1 MTLFEQMLGVPEAER
16 EHWVT
21 THTSGRPAL
30 YARLIALQAAD
41 RQSTIQTGGA
51 MNAVHIEATPERIGA
66 YKITGLIGRGGM
78 GSVYRAER
86 DAGDFTRTVAIKV
99 IKAGLFS
106 PEAVRRFQ
114 TERQTLATLT
124 HPNIAALYDGGETET
139 GSPYIVM
146 EFVDGASLLRWTE
159 SANPTRDQRLRIFLD
174 ICNAVASA
182 HARLIVHRDISPAN
196 VLVTEAGVAKLID
209 FGIAKP
215 TGEGATQADGAV
227 AAMTVTPGYT
237 APERLQSPQVTTAAD
252 IFSLGRLL
260 GAFMQ
265 PGANERE
272 LRAIIHRATA
282 DDPAQRYASVD
293 ALVADVQALRA
304 NRPVAAFSESR
315 RYALRKFAARH
326 RIALV
331 ASVGAFLAISTAL
344 VATLEANVRAERER
358 ADAEARF
365 EQTRAIAKTMLF
377 DVFDDVSAVVG
388 STQARESLARTG
400 LTYLESLAADERA
413 PTDVRIEA
421 GLGFLR
427 LSQVAGG
434 GQVGEL
440 GRYSDANAL
449 LARAEEIL
457 APLYAAQP
465 HDSEVARAMASLLA
479 EKAGASLYNDNDPA
493 AARRNAEQARDI
505 IEPYAHDDARA
516 ARLYTIS
523 LQAIGDS
530 YGWDDDYAQ
539 AQTYHL
545 QAETF
550 VAALPDE
557 LRSNVDVMR
566 ARAANLR
573 LLGEAY
579 HRLDRVEDARVT
591 LDNVVA
597 LQREIRATA
606 PNNPLF
612 IRNLA
617 VALWF
622 RAVVHRTNERDAEA
636 RASIEE
642 SVANARLLRERDPND
657 AGAIRMLAISSEVY
671 AQVLG
676 DLGQFQ
682 QSFAVGEDVVSAH
695 RELVRRADNAPGARR
710 SLAAALMTNGGN
722 FYNGGAY
729 ARACGRWAEGRGI
742 YMQLD
747 REGALSEHDR
757 GHALAE
763 ASDLIRR
770 ACDPPRRGLG
780 PRI

>member
-1 MTLFEQMLGVPEAER
+1 MTLFEQMLDVPEAER

-21 THTSGRPAL
+21 TRTSGRPDL
-30 YARLIALQAAD
+30 HARLVALQAAD

-51 MNAVHIEATPERIGA
+51 MTAVHIEATPERIGA
-66 YKITGLIGRGGM
+66 YKITDLIGRGGM
-78 GSVYRAER
+78 GSVYRGER
-86 DAGDFTRTVAIKV
+86 DSGDFTRTVAIKV

-106 PEAVRRFQ
+106 PEVVRRFQ
-114 TERQTLATLT
+114 SERQTLATLT
-124 HPNIAALYDGGETET
+124 HPNIAALYDGGETEA

-146 EFVDGASLLRWTE
+146 EFVDGAPLLRWAEQTHP
-159 SANPTRDQRLRIFLD
+159 ARDQRLRIFLD
-174 ICNAVASA
+174 MCGAVAFA

-196 VLVTEAGVAKLID
+196 VLVTEAGIAKLID

-215 TGEGATQADGAV
+215 ADEGVTPADGAA

-237 APERLQSPQVTTAAD
+237 APERLRSTQVTTAAD

-260 GAFMQ
+260 DEFLQ
-265 PGANERE
+265 PGANENE
-272 LRAIIHRATA
+272 LRAIVRRATA

-293 ALVADVQALRA
+293 ALVADLNALRA
-304 NRPVAAFSESR
+304 NRPVAAFSASR

-326 RIALV
+326 RLALV
-331 ASVGAFLAISTAL
+331 ASVGAFLALSAAL
-344 VATLEANVRAERER
+344 AATLEANARAERER

-377 DVFDDVSAVVG
+377 DVFDDVSTIVG

-427 LSQVAGG
+427 LSQVVGG

-449 LARAEEIL
+449 LARSEEIL
-457 APLYAAQP
+457 APLYATEP
-465 HDSEVARAMASLLA
+465 RDPEVARAMASLLA

-493 AARRNAEQARDI
+493 VARQNAERGRDI
-505 IEPYAHDDARA
+505 IAPYAREDARA

-550 VAALPDE
+550 VAGLPE
-557 LRSNVDVMR
+557 EMRSNVDVMR

-579 HRLDRVEDARVT
+579 HRLERVEDARVT

-606 PNNPLF
+606 PDNPLF

-622 RAVVHRTNERDAEA
+622 RAVVHRTNGRDAAA

-682 QSFAVGEDVVSAH
+682 QSFAVGEDVIAAH
-695 RELVRRADNAPGARR
+695 RELVRRADGAPGARR

-722 FYNGGAY
+722 FYNGAAY

-742 YMQLD
+742 YLQLD

-763 ASDLIRR
+763 ANDLIRR